1 MARMIG
7 ILGGTFDPI
16 HYGHLRPALEVL
28 HALGLSEIRLIPA
41 ANPPHR
47 LPPVAGA
54 AQRIK
59 MVELAVA
66 GVPGLRVDD
75 REIGRGGPSYPVP
88 TLESLRAELGDVPL
102 CLLMGTDA
110 FAGIETWHEWRR
122 LPGLAHLEVM
132 VRPGWPFPAAAR
144 LPAWARGR
152 VGRAARELAQ
162 SSAGRI
168 YHQAVTPQDISA
180 TRIRELI
187 ARGEPVEGQLPPA
200 VRDYIRANRLYSG
213 RGS

>member
-1 MARMIG
+1 MIG

-54 AQRIK
+54 AQRLK

-75 REIGRGGPSYPVP
+75 REIGRGGPSYTVP

-122 LPGLAHLEVM
+122 LPGLAHLVVM

-152 VGRAARELAQ
+152 VCRAARELAQ